1 MHKNVPDAKLH
12 EMAALGTR
20 NSKDKDLTRE
30 QVEGTQK
37 EIYDKV
43 GLTPE
48 SVKQSV
54 ESVRQQNLDNL
65 KQLEKVDAKDVIS
78 EAARILTDKEAVID
92 RSQFMSDF
100 STDIRGE
107 TQHRRTLCRH

>member
-1 MHKNVPDAKLH
+1 MFFEIKGVDKGLIEAFSQRREAIETQVKEWKAAGMHKNVPDAKLH

-65 KQLEKVDAKDVIS
+65 KQLEK
-78 EAARILTDKEAVID
+78 
-92 RSQFMSDF
+92 
-100 STDIRGE
+100 
-107 TQHRRTLCRH
+107 